1 MAGYTQVRYG
11 STGSAVKDLQ
21 EKLNAAGNYGLQTDG
36 VFGAKTQAAVKDYQ
50 SKSGLKVDGVAG
62 NDTWGSLNSRS
73 AAAPSTTATVTP
85 VAQQTAAQT
94 PSYRYDAEGDP
105 KYQAALEGLKA
116 AQANKPVY
124 AGTYDQQLSDIYNK
138 IMGRQDFS
146 YDLNGD
152 ALWQQYKDQSVQLGK
167 MAMMDTMGQAA
178 ALTGGYGSTY
188 AQNVGQQA
196 YQSHLQQLTDKV
208 PELYQLALSKYQMEG
223 DRLADQFA
231 MTGQLQADEYGRYQD
246 ALGQHNIDLDR
257 AQSAADTAYDRG
269 SNAWYTE
276 QQLKNQAEETAYSR
290 QQDAYS
296 KLADLITSTGY
307 TPSATELQAAGMSP
321 AQAAAYSKYYNQA
334 QAKAYSGG
342 SSGSSG
348 DTGDSTIEPVKGW
361 GNLSEDKIR
370 QIQWSLG
377 LETTGVWDQETA
389 DRTGYKNS
397 NKCYEAWMNGDFTN
411 SAEWGP
417 YQQKQMLEANKIN
430 ARIQKLQ
437 TTEEKETQIRNAY
450 ESGTIDAAMAQE
462 LLRVNGL
469 L

>member
-50 SKSGLKVDGVAG
+50 RKSGLTVDGVAG
-62 NDTWGSLNSRS
+62 NNTWGSLNSRS
-73 AAAPSTTATVTP
+73 AATPSTTATVTP

-94 PSYRYDAEGDP
+94 PSYRYDAEGDQ

-116 AQANKPVY
+116 AQENKPVY

-152 ALWQQYKDQSVQLGK
+152 ALWQQYKDQSAQLGK

-321 AQAAAYSKYYNQA
+321 AQAAAYSKYYADAKASARTSGGTLQVTGDDQGDAVIEGGKIEDDNKVASSYKILTQMLGSGMAEGKPKKDLLNDIYNAELNEVINKQQA
-334 QAKAYSGG
+334 QILRKQL
-342 SSGSSG
+342 
-348 DTGDSTIEPVKGW
+348 D
-361 GNLSEDKIR
+361 
-370 QIQWSLG
+370 
-377 LETTGVWDQETA
+377 
-389 DRTGYKNS
+389 GYN
-397 NKCYEAWMNGDFTN
+397 F
-411 SAEWGP
+411 
-417 YQQKQMLEANKIN
+417 
-430 ARIQKLQ
+430 
-437 TTEEKETQIRNAY
+437 
-450 ESGTIDAAMAQE
+450 
-462 LLRVNGL
+462 
-469 L
+469 

>member
-1 MAGYTQVRYG
+1 MARYTQVSYG
-11 STGSAVKDLQ
+11 STGSAVKELQ

-36 VFGAKTQAAVKDYQ
+36 VFGAKTQEAVKNYQ
-50 SKSGLKVDGVAG
+50 KAHGLTVDGIAG
-62 NDTWGSLNSRS
+62 NNTWSALNAS
-73 AAAPSTTATVTP
+73 AATSANTAAATAPT
-85 VAQQTAAQT
+85 AQT
-94 PSYRYDAEGDP
+94 PSYRYDADGDQ

-116 AQANKPVY
+116 TKENKPVY
-124 AGTYDQQLSDIYNK
+124 AGTYDQQLSDIYDK

-152 ALWQQYKDQSVQLGK
+152 ALWQQYKDQYSQLGK

-196 YQSHLQQLTDKV
+196 YQGYLQQLTDKM

-246 ALGQHNIDLDR
+246 ALSQHNIDVDR

-269 SNAWYTE
+269 NNAWYTE
-276 QQLKNQAEETAYSR
+276 QQLKTQAEETAYSR

-321 AQAAAYSKYYNQA
+321 AQAAAYSKYYTDS
-334 QAKAYSGG
+334 KRT
-342 SSGSSG
+342 SGSTSI
-348 DTGDSTIEPVKGW
+348 TSVTEEKIEPVEGW

-389 DRTGYKNS
+389 NRTGYKNS
-397 NKCYEAWMNGDFTN
+397 NEGYKAWMNGDLTKP
-411 SAEWGP
+411 AQWGP
-417 YQQKQMLEANKIN
+417 YQQKQMVAANKIQ
-430 ARIQKLQ
+430 ASIQKLNS
-437 TTEEKETQIRNAY
+437 KEQKEAQIRSAY
-450 ESGTIDAAMAQE
+450 ESGTIDAAMTQE